1 MMPGQKRTV
10 GAVTGAT
17 TVGGALGAAI
27 AQIIAHFVTSL
38 QPVET
43 AVTIIVTALLAV
55 VSGYLVPPQAR
66 PILAGTIETGED
78 DDFGPQEEELPD
90 HEATVNRPP
99 SQLGVDDE
107 DQELGVI
114 KN

>member
-1 MMPGQKRTV
+1 M
-10 GAVTGAT
+10 
-17 TVGGALGAAI
+17 
-27 AQIIAHFVTSL
+27 
-38 QPVET
+38 
-43 AVTIIVTALLAV
+43 TIIVTALLAV

-66 PILAGTIETGED
+66 PILAGTIETGEDDIETGED

-107 DQELGVI
+107 DQEIDVV